1 MSPFRLFSRWRIAPF
16 PSALPFRRIRV
27 IHTRT
32 RDEKPRILLPPP
44 LETKINDSFSL
55 GFTTTTFCPMPVSY
69 LEEAFSETWIY
80 TKDDRSLRD
89 VFLSPRHKS
98 YGEKLC
104 VHEIKVMY
112 RSRRFETKV
121 NRGTGAWTFVYRLVV
136 YRVWGERNFKKSSRV
151 YIRVNA
157 EGVGGFAWG

>member
-1 MSPFRLFSRWRIAPF
+1 MTHRTVSIGTSVSPHPRYTHT
-16 PSALPFRRIRV
+16 
-27 IHTRT
+27 HTRWKT
-32 RDEKPRILLPPP
+32 ANTSSSVYPP

-112 RSRRFETKV
+112 RSGRFETKV